1 MNKRLAIVS
10 LVLCLTLIWFQS
22 IVLAASD
29 VATIEDLRVST
40 SDDKVRIVADAN
52 KEVDYQSFALSSPN
66 RVVVDLSNATL
77 GKNVSKEIDVDNR
90 YVEKIRV
97 AQFNKDVVR
106 IVVES
111 PVKKNDYD
119 VFGIVGGSSPYR
131 VAMDFGQISYNLG
144 NSSSSGSQ
152 SMSNN
157 TSINSNNNSNN
168 YKPSVNV
175 DKNTKKVLKGKVI
188 TIDPGHGGSDSGAVG
203 PTGLYEKTATLK
215 IGLNVAEMLK
225 QSGAKVYITRKTDKD
240 VYGPNA
246 SATAELQARCDVGN
260 WSNSDIF
267 VSIHLDSFT
276 SPSAKGTTGYYYTG
290 GSYNSQKLA
299 TYVKDGIIEQIGT
312 PDRGTKTSNFYV
324 VKNTEMPA
332 TLVEVAFVSN
342 PDEEAILKSED
353 GIKKAAIGIF
363 NGIVKYFQS

>member
-1 MNKRLAIVS
+1 MNKRLAVFS
-10 LVLCLTLIWFQS
+10 FVLCLTLIWFQS

-29 VATIEDLRVST
+29 VATIEDLRIST
-40 SDDKVRIVADAN
+40 SDNKVRIVADAD

-66 RVVVDLSNATL
+66 RIVVDLSNATL

-90 YVEKIRV
+90 YVEKVRI
-97 AQFNKDVVR
+97 AQFDKDVVR

-111 PVKKNDYD
+111 PVKRNDYD

-131 VAMDFGQISYNLG
+131 VAMDFGQISYMNNSSGSNYSTG
-144 NSSSSGSQ
+144 NSSSASS
-152 SMSNN
+152 SS
-157 TSINSNNNSNN
+157 N
-168 YKPSVNV
+168 YKPGNVSV
-175 DKNTKKVLKGKVI
+175 DSSAKSVLKGKVI

-225 QSGAKVYITRKTDKD
+225 KSGAKVYITRKTDKD

-246 SATAELQARCDVGN
+246 SATAELQARCNVGN

-276 SPSAKGTTGYYYTG
+276 SPSAQGTTGYYYVN
-290 GSYNSQKLA
+290 GSYDSQKLA
-299 TYVKDGIIEQIGT
+299 TYIKDGVIEQIGT
-312 PDRGTKTSNFYV
+312 PDRGAKTCNFYV

-342 PDEEAILKSED
+342 PEEEAILKSES
-353 GIKKAAIGIF
+353 GIEKAAKGIF
-363 NGIVKYFQS
+363 NGIVRYFQS

>member
-1 MNKRLAIVS
+1 MSKRLAIVS

-29 VATIEDLRVST
+29 IATIEDLRVST
-40 SDDKVRIVADAN
+40 SDSKVRIVADAD

-66 RVVVDLSNATL
+66 RIVVDLSNATL

-90 YVEKIRV
+90 YVEKVRV
-97 AQFNKDVVR
+97 AQFDKDVVR

-131 VAMDFGQISYNLG
+131 VAMDFGQVSYMSG
-144 NSSSSGSQ
+144 SSSSGGSY
-152 SMSNN
+152 S
-157 TSINSNNNSNN
+157 TNNSTVSSSGATNS
-168 YKPSVNV
+168 YKPSVSV
-175 DKNTKKVLKGKVI
+175 DSSAKNVLKGKVI

-225 QSGAKVYITRKTDKD
+225 QSGAKVYITRKTDTD
-240 VYGPNA
+240 VYAPNA
-246 SATAELQARCDVGN
+246 SATAELQARCNVGN

-276 SPSAKGTTGYYYTG
+276 APSAQGTTGYYYAG

-299 TYVKDGIIEQIGT
+299 TYVKDGVIEQIGT
-312 PDRGTKTSNFYV
+312 PDRGAKTCNFYV

-353 GIKKAAIGIF
+353 GIKKAAKGIF
-363 NGIVKYFQS
+363 NGIVRYFQN

>member
-1 MNKRLAIVS
+1 MNKRLAVFS
-10 LVLCLTLIWFQS
+10 FVLCLTLIWFQS

-29 VATIEDLRVST
+29 LATIEDLRIST
-40 SDDKVRIVADAN
+40 SDDKVRIVADAD

-66 RVVVDLSNATL
+66 RIVVDLSNATL
-77 GKNVSKEIDVDNR
+77 GRNVSKEIDVDNR
-90 YVEKIRV
+90 YVEKVRV
-97 AQFNKDVVR
+97 AQFEKDVVR

-111 PVKKNDYD
+111 PVKRNDYD
-119 VFGIVGGSSPYR
+119 VFGIVGGSSAYR
-131 VAMDFGQISYNLG
+131 VAMDFGQISYLNG
-144 NSSSSGSQ
+144 SSGSNYSTGSSSSSA
-152 SMSNN
+152 SN
-157 TSINSNNNSNN
+157 SGNS
-168 YKPSVNV
+168 YKPSNISV
-175 DKNTKKVLKGKVI
+175 DSSAKSVLKGKVI

-203 PTGLYEKTATLK
+203 PSGLYEKTATLK

-225 QSGAKVYITRKTDKD
+225 KSGAKVYITRKTDKD

-246 SATAELQARCDVGN
+246 SATAELQARCNVGN

-276 SPSAKGTTGYYYTG
+276 SPSAQGTTGYYYVN
-290 GSYNSQKLA
+290 GSYDSQKLA
-299 TYVKDGIIEQIGT
+299 TYVKDGVIEQIGT
-312 PDRGTKTSNFYV
+312 PDRGAKTCNFYV

-353 GIKKAAIGIF
+353 GIKKAAKGIF
-363 NGIVKYFQS
+363 NGIVRYFQS

>member
-90 YVEKIRV
+90 YVEKVRV

-152 SMSNN
+152 SMSTN

-168 YKPSVNV
+168 YKPSVSV
-175 DKNTKKVLKGKVI
+175 DKNAKNVLKGKVI

-225 QSGAKVYITRKTDKD
+225 QSGAKVYITR
-240 VYGPNA
+240 NR
-246 SATAELQARCDVGN
+246 QRCL
-260 WSNSDIF
+260 WTKCISNSR
-267 VSIHLDSFT
+267 T
-276 SPSAKGTTGYYYTG
+276 SS
-290 GSYNSQKLA
+290 SL
-299 TYVKDGIIEQIGT
+299 
-312 PDRGTKTSNFYV
+312 
-324 VKNTEMPA
+324 
-332 TLVEVAFVSN
+332 
-342 PDEEAILKSED
+342 
-353 GIKKAAIGIF
+353 
-363 NGIVKYFQS
+363 

>member
-1 MNKRLAIVS
+1 MSKRLAIVS

-22 IVLAASD
+22 IVLAASN

-40 SDDKVRIVADAN
+40 SDNKVRIVADAD
-52 KEVDYQSFALSSPN
+52 KEVDYQSFVLSSPN
-66 RVVVDLSNATL
+66 RIVVDLSNATL

-90 YVEKIRV
+90 YVEKVRI
-97 AQFNKDVVR
+97 AQFEKDVVR

-111 PVKKNDYD
+111 SVKKNNYD

-131 VAMDFGQISYNLG
+131 VAMDFGQISYG
-144 NSSSSGSQ
+144 TDDSSSSGGKISTSSSSSSSGS
-152 SMSNN
+152 S
-157 TSINSNNNSNN
+157 
-168 YKPSVNV
+168 YKPSVSV
-175 DKNTKKVLKGKVI
+175 DKNAKNVLKGKVI

-225 QSGAKVYITRKTDKD
+225 QSGAKVYVTRKSDKD
-240 VYGPNA
+240 VYAPNA
-246 SATAELQARCDVGN
+246 SATAELQARCNVGN

-276 SPSAKGTTGYYYTG
+276 SPSAQGTTGYYYAG

-299 TYVKDGIIEQIGT
+299 TYIKDGVIEQIGT
-312 PDRGTKTSNFYV
+312 PDRGAQTCNFYV

-353 GIKKAAIGIF
+353 GIKKAAKGIF